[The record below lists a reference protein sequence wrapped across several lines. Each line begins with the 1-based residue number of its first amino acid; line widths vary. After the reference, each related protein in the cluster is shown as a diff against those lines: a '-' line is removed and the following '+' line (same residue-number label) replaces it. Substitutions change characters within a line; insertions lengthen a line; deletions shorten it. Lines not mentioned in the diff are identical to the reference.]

1 MDKHND
7 GAGARFET
15 LEERLAEF
23 IIKLD
28 QMNEEMTS
36 IKKQQQD
43 LLEIIKQTLK

>member
-7 GAGARFET
+7 GAGARFEI

-28 QMNEEMTS
+28 QMNEEMSS